1 MQGAVGFPVL
11 LPAGQA
17 DPPVSGHTVCTE
29 AAPGGWGG
37 GGRGG
42 GWYYFSWNRQS
53 PKNGRGSG
61 RITHT
66 PSPRQVRE
74 WRGQS
79 TGAPMW
85 RQDPEALSSVERG
98 AGQDFL
104 LVQGREPSQE
114 RRRGIERRG
123 RVEGTSVPV
132 KVVGKGVGGGSRG
145 AGERGWRGLGSLRWG
160 PHGLSDA
167 QLLCC
172 VRLGLQGRDERRRV
186 GGGC

>member
-37 GGRGG
+37 AGAGGVVLLILEQTEPKEWERE
-42 GWYYFSWNRQS
+42 RQ
-53 PKNGRGSG
+53 NH
-61 RITHT
+61 THSE
-66 PSPRQVRE
+66 PLPGQGVA
-74 WRGQS
+74 RGQS
-79 TGAPMW
+79 TSAPMW
-85 RQDPEALSSVERG
+85 RQNPEALSSVERG

-104 LVQGREPSQE
+104 LVQGRQPSQE
-114 RRRGIERRG
+114 RPKGIERRG

-132 KVVGKGVGGGSRG
+132 KVVGKGGGAGSPG
-145 AGERGWRGLGSLRWG
+145 AGERGWRGLGSLPWG

-172 VRLGLQGRDERRRV
+172 GPSGPP
-186 GGGC
+186 GP